1 MSQTLRHKTFRY
13 KGSVTSRGCYP
24 GQETVTAD
32 SKPENPST
40 PRSRGSTPTPL
51 RACSLRSTPP
61 RAYVF
66 LLTVRERERLVHR
79 ELGWLVT
86 QRRQRVEYV
95 YDRGRYLLRL
105 LRAVLLGEATLKQPR
120 RRAPVLGLPCA
131 RGDAYAIAGSWRNG
145 LCLLGACG
153 VDGTQ
158 GG

>member
-61 RAYVF
+61 RACVF
-66 LLTVRERERLVHR
+66 LLTVRERERLLHR
-79 ELGWLVT
+79 ELGWPGT
-86 QRRQRVEYV
+86 PRPRRRGG
-95 YDRGRYLLRL
+95 GRYLLRL

-120 RRAPVLGLPCA
+120 GRAPVLGLPCA
-131 RGDAYAIAGSWRNG
+131 RGDAYAIAVSWRNG
-145 LCLLGACG
+145 FCLLCACG
-153 VDGTQ
+153 VDGTL